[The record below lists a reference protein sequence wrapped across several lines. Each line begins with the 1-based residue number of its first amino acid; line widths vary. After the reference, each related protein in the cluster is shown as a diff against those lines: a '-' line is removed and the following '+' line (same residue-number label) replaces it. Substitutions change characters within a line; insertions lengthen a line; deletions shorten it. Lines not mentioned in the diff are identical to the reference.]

1 MEEYTD
7 IHHFNYWKF
16 SKILTAKRGK
26 GNPGTT
32 KSRRY
37 LDVLSAF
44 DIEVTA
50 DKESQQAF
58 MYIWQWKIEGFPPV
72 VGRTWDEFL
81 EFQQKLISRMRDT
94 EAYMVVYVHNL
105 SFEFQFLAGI
115 YDFQPDEVF
124 AMDRRKILKCDMQEH
139 FEFRCSYIHSNMSLD
154 AFTSKMGAEHVKLS
168 GDDFDYSK
176 TRYPWT
182 KLSDQ
187 EMSYCLNDVLGLV
200 EALRIEMDHDGDD
213 LYTIPLTSTGY
224 VRRDAKA
231 AMRQVSN
238 KFVKNQLPD
247 WHTYELCRE
256 AFRGGNTHAN
266 RYYAGLILEDVH
278 SVDISSSYPS
288 VICNCKFPIT
298 KFSNIGTCS
307 TARLQE
313 LVFTRGKAVLARVAL
328 YGVRLRDEFWGCPY
342 LARSKCRMVKGATYD
357 NGRILCAD
365 YLETTITDID
375 LRIILDEYAFDNLIA
390 FDVST
395 ARYGVLPRPLVECT
409 IDYFEKKTELKNV
422 EGSELLYMKSK
433 SKLNSIYGMMAT
445 DPVKISIIFENGEFS
460 FADSEP
466 RELLQ
471 ESNHKAFLT
480 YAWGV
485 WCTAWARYR
494 LEEGIKAAGD
504 GFVYCDT
511 DSVKYVGDAEFSEI
525 NEEREAQSL
534 ESGAWAV
541 DPNGEPHYMGVFES
555 EGTFDRF
562 ATLGAK
568 KYVLEENGKLQI
580 TIAGVDK
587 KKGAAELEEAGGIEQ
602 FRPGFTFYKGGGTES
617 VYNDNP
623 PIKSITREGR
633 EIPITRNLMI
643 KDSTYTL
650 GITAEYAEVL
660 RAASEITYREKWI
673 LDMV

>member
-1 MEEYTD
+1 MEKYTD

-26 GNPGTT
+26 GNPGT
-32 KSRRY
+32 KKPRRY

-44 DIEVTA
+44 DIETTT
-50 DKESQQAF
+50 DQESQQAF

-72 VGRTWDEFL
+72 VGRTWDEFR
-81 EFQQKLISRMRDT
+81 EFQQKLIARMRDT
-94 EAYMVVYVHNL
+94 EAYLVVYVHNL

-115 YDFQPDEVF
+115 YDFKPEEVF
-124 AMDRRKILKCDMQEH
+124 AMDSRKILKCDMMEH

-154 AFTSKMGAEHVKLS
+154 TFTAKMGAEHGKLS
-168 GDDFDYSK
+168 GEKFDYSK

-182 KLSDQ
+182 KLDDE
-187 EMSYCLNDVLGLV
+187 EMEYCLNDVIGLV
-200 EALRIEMDHDGDD
+200 EALRIEMDHDGDS

-224 VRRDAKA
+224 VRRDAKE

-298 KFSNIGTCS
+298 KFNNIGPCS
-307 TARLQE
+307 TARLQD
-313 LVFTRGKAVLARVAL
+313 LVFKRGKAVLARVAL
-328 YGVRLRDEFWGCPY
+328 YGVKLRDEFWGCPY
-342 LARSKCRMVKGATYD
+342 LARAKCRMVKGATYD

-375 LRIILDEYAFDNLIA
+375 LRIILDEYDFDNLIA

-409 IDYFEKKTELKNV
+409 IDYFEMKTELKNV
-422 EGSELLYMKSK
+422 KGSEILYMKSK
-433 SKLNSIYGMMAT
+433 NKLNSIYGMMAT
-445 DPVKISIIFENGEFS
+445 DPVKTTIIFENGEFS
-460 FADSEP
+460 FADSDP
-466 RELLQ
+466 QELL
-471 ESNHKAFLT
+471 EDSNRKAFLT

-485 WCTAWARYR
+485 WTTAWARYR

-511 DSVKYVGDAEFSEI
+511 DSVKYVGEADFSEI
-525 NEEREAQSL
+525 NAECEAQSL

-568 KYVLEENGKLQI
+568 KYVLEENGKLEI
-580 TIAGVDK
+580 TIAGVNK
-587 KKGAAELEEAGGIEQ
+587 KKGAAELAEAGGIEQ

-650 GITAEYAEVL
+650 GITAEYEEVL
-660 RAASEITYREKWI
+660 RAVGDITSRRKWV